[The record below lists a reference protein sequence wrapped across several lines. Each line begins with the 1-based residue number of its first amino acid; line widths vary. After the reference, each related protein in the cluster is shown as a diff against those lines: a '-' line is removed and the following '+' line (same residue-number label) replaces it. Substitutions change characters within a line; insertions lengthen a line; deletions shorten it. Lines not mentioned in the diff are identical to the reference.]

1 MRIGIVGSGGMAR
14 RRGLAFAALDGCSVP
29 AVAARNPETGAAL
42 ARELGA
48 RRVGG
53 WESLVEGDLV
63 DAVAVCTHND
73 SHGAIALAAVAAGK
87 PVFVEYPLARREAE
101 VEALTRAGLDGGSV
115 VRVAHGEVVSA
126 GHRALREAAAGLGE
140 LMAAVFVRLT
150 PGRGAR
156 PEVLLNLPVSGPPAL
171 FFVYQVYPLVDLF
184 GSARWVEASCRYE
197 GLEPATGRYRRFQN
211 TVTAGL
217 GGGTATWVWSG
228 GVEID
233 EAEQFERLVMSGGTL
248 VRAGGAWSVATPSGR
263 KALAADEG
271 SAESLEQLFLRDVR
285 GEETGWQTDLATAA
299 DAARLGLRA
308 ERAMEERERSR

>member
-14 RRGLAFAALDGCSVP
+14 RRGVAFAALDGCSVP
-29 AVAARNPETGAAL
+29 AVAARNPGTGAAL
-42 ARELGA
+42 ADELGA
-48 RRVGG
+48 RLVGE
-53 WESLVEGDLV
+53 WEPLVEGDLV

-73 SHGAIALAAVAAGK
+73 SHGAIALAAVEAGK
-87 PVFVEYPLARREAE
+87 PVFVEYPLARRETE
-101 VEALTRAGLDGGSV
+101 VEALARAGLEDGSV

-126 GHRALREAAAGLGE
+126 GHRALRDAAAGLGD

-156 PEVLLNLPVSGPPAL
+156 PEVLFNLPVSGPPAL
-171 FFVYQVYPLVDLF
+171 FFVYQVYPLIDLF
-184 GSARWVEASCRYE
+184 GAARWVDASCRYE
-197 GLEPATGRYRRFQN
+197 GLDPTTRRYRSFQN

-233 EAEQFERLVMSGGTL
+233 EAEQFERLVMTGGTL
-248 VRAGGAWSVATPSGR
+248 VRGGGAWSVATAAGR
-263 KALAADEG
+263 KALELDEG
-271 SAESLEQLFLRDVR
+271 PAESLEQLFLRDVR
-285 GEETGWQTDLATAA
+285 GEETGWRSDLATAA

-308 ERAMEERERSR
+308 ERAMGERERSP

>member
-1 MRIGIVGSGGMAR
+1 MAR

-29 AVAARNPETGAAL
+29 AVAARNPETGGAL
-42 ARELGA
+42 AGELGA
-48 RRVGG
+48 RRVGA

-126 GHRALREAAAGLGE
+126 GHRALRSAAAGLGE

-156 PEVLLNLPVSGPPAL
+156 PEVLLNLAVSGPPAL

-184 GSARWVEASCRYE
+184 GAARWVEASCRYE
-197 GLEPATGRYRRFQN
+197 GLDPTTGRYRRFQN

-217 GGGTATWVWSG
+217 AGGTATWVWSG

-233 EAEQFERLVMSGGTL
+233 EAEQFERVVMSGGTL
-248 VRAGGAWSVATPSGR
+248 VRAGGSWSVATASGR

-271 SAESLEQLFLRDVR
+271 PAESLEQLFLRDVR

>member
-1 MRIGIVGSGGMAR
+1 MAR
-14 RRGLAFAALDGCSVP
+14 HRGLAFAALDGCSVP

-115 VRVAHGEVVSA
+115 VRVAHGEVVS
-126 GHRALREAAAGLGE
+126 GEQRALRSAAAGLGE
-140 LMAAVFVRLT
+140 LMTAVFVRLT

-184 GSARWVEASCRYE
+184 GAAGWVEASCRYE
-197 GLEPATGRYRRFQN
+197 GLDPATGRYRRFQN

-217 GGGTATWVWSG
+217 AGGTATWVWSG

-263 KALAADEG
+263 KALAAEEAAAG
-271 SAESLEQLFLRDVR
+271 EEQRRLERDVR
-285 GEETGWQTDLATAA
+285 GEETGWRSDLATAA

>member
-1 MRIGIVGSGGMAR
+1 MAR
-14 RRGLAFAALDGCSVP
+14 RRALAFAALDGCRVS
-29 AVAARNPETGAAL
+29 AVAARNPETGSAL
-42 ARELGA
+42 AEELGA
-48 RRVGG
+48 RQLGE
-53 WESLVEGDLV
+53 WEPLVEGDLV

-101 VEALTRAGLDGGSV
+101 VKALTRAGLDNGSV
-115 VRVAHGEVVSA
+115 VRVAHGEVVSP
-126 GHRALREAAAGLGE
+126 GHRALREAAAGLGD

-184 GSARWVEASCRYE
+184 GAARWVEAWCRYE
-197 GLEPATGRYRRFQN
+197 GLDTETGRYDRFQN
-211 TVTAGL
+211 TVTAGF

-248 VRAGGAWSVATPSGR
+248 VRVGGAWSVATPSGR
-263 KALAADEG
+263 KTLASAEG
-271 SAESLEQLFLRDVR
+271 PPAESLEQLFLRDVR
-285 GEETGWQTDLATAA
+285 GEETGWRKDLATAA

-308 ERAMEERERSR
+308 ERAMEERERSP

>member
-1 MRIGIVGSGGMAR
+1 MAR
-14 RRGLAFAALDGCSVP
+14 RRGLAFAALDGCTVP

-42 ARELGA
+42 AGELGA
-48 RRVGG
+48 RQLGE
-53 WESLVEGDLV
+53 WEPLVEGDQV

-73 SHGAIALAAVAAGK
+73 SHGAIALAAVEAGK
-87 PVFVEYPLARREAE
+87 PVFVEYPLARRESE
-101 VEALTRAGLDGGSV
+101 VEALTRAGLNNGTV
-115 VRVAHGEVVSA
+115 VRVAHGEVVGA
-126 GHRALREAAAGLGE
+126 GHRALRSTAAGLGD

-184 GSARWVEASCRYE
+184 GAARWVEASCRYE
-197 GLEPATGRYRRFQN
+197 GLDPSTGRYRRFQN

-248 VRAGGAWSVATPSGR
+248 VRAGGEWLVATPSGR
-263 KALAADEG
+263 TALEPDEG
-271 SAESLEQLFLRDVR
+271 PAESLEQLFLRDVR
-285 GEETGWQTDLATAA
+285 GEETGWQADLATAA

-308 ERAMEERERSR
+308 ERAMEEREPSR

>member
-14 RRGLAFAALDGCSVP
+14 RRGLAFAALDGCTVP

-42 ARELGA
+42 AGELGA
-48 RRVGG
+48 RPVGA
-53 WESLVEGDLV
+53 WEPLLEGDLV

-101 VEALTRAGLDGGSV
+101 VEALVRAGLDNGSV

-126 GHRALREAAAGLGE
+126 GHRALREAAAGLGD
-140 LMAAVFVRLT
+140 LLAAVFVRIT

-184 GSARWVEASCRYE
+184 GGARWVEASCRYE
-197 GLEPATGRYRRFQN
+197 GLDPATGRYRRFQN
-211 TVTAGL
+211 TVTAGM
-217 GGGTATWVWSG
+217 GGGTATWVWTG

-263 KALAADEG
+263 TALAPVEG
-271 SAESLEQLFLRDVR
+271 PAESLEQLFLRDVR
-285 GEETGWQTDLATAA
+285 GEETGWQEDLTTAA

-308 ERAMEERERSR
+308 ERGMEERERSR

>member
-1 MRIGIVGSGGMAR
+1 MAR
-14 RRGLAFAALDGCSVP
+14 RRGLAFAALDGCTVP
-29 AVAARNPETGAAL
+29 AVAARNPETGSAL
-42 ARELGA
+42 AEELGA
-48 RRVGG
+48 RQLGE
-53 WESLVEGDLV
+53 WEPLVEGDLV

-101 VEALTRAGLDGGSV
+101 VEALTRAGLDNGSV
-115 VRVAHGEVVSA
+115 VRVAHGEVVSP
-126 GHRALREAAAGLGE
+126 GHRALREAAAGLGD

-184 GSARWVEASCRYE
+184 GAARWVEAWCRYE
-197 GLEPATGRYRRFQN
+197 GLDTETGRYDRFQN
-211 TVTAGL
+211 
-217 GGGTATWVWSG
+217 TATWVWSG

-248 VRAGGAWSVATPSGR
+248 VRVGGAWSVATPSGR
-263 KALAADEG
+263 KTLA
-271 SAESLEQLFLRDVR
+271 SAEGPAETLEQLFLRDVR
-285 GEETGWQTDLATAA
+285 GEETGWRKDLATAA

-308 ERAMEERERSR
+308 ERAMEERERSP

>member
-14 RRGLAFAALDGCSVP
+14 RRGLAFAALDGCTVP
-29 AVAARNPETGAAL
+29 AVAARNPQTGAAL
-42 ARELGA
+42 AGELGA
-48 RRVGG
+48 RQLGE
-53 WESLVEGDLV
+53 WEPLVEGDLV

-87 PVFVEYPLARREAE
+87 PVFVEYPLARRESE
-101 VEALTRAGLDGGSV
+101 VEALTRAGLDNGSV
-115 VRVAHGEVVSA
+115 VRVAHGEVVSP
-126 GHRALREAAAGLGE
+126 GHRALREAAAGLGD
-140 LMAAVFVRLT
+140 LLAAVFVRLT

-171 FFVYQVYPLVDLF
+171 FFVYQVYPLIDLF
-184 GSARWVEASCRYE
+184 GPAGWVEASCRYE
-197 GLEPATGRYRRFQN
+197 GLDPATGRYRRFQN

-248 VRAGGAWSVATPSGR
+248 VRAGGSWSVATRTGR
-263 KALAADEG
+263 KALAPEEG
-271 SAESLEQLFLRDVR
+271 PAESLEQLFLRDVR
-285 GEETGWQTDLATAA
+285 GEETGWRRDLATAA
-299 DAARLGLRA
+299 AAARLGLRA